1 MYSNKAIKD
10 GSRESRQFL
19 RRAVVAAVAVAL
31 LTGVLVNQM
40 VKLQVRDHEH
50 YSTLSQQN
58 RVRIQP
64 VPPTRGLIY
73 DRNGVLLVENRP
85 SYRLTVTPEQV
96 RDMPALLEALGEV
109 VDLDEADI
117 NRFERQL
124 QRSRRF
130 HEVPLKLRLTEE
142 EVARLS
148 VHRHRFPGVEV
159 RAQLTRHY
167 PHGEHMAHVLGYVGR
182 ISEQELRRI
191 DTANYAGATHIGKS
205 GVERAYEDLLHG
217 RVGYEQVETNAL
229 GRVLRVLERTPP
241 EPGTDLHLTLD
252 SRLQRVAEA
261 ALEGQRGSVVA
272 MDAHTGEVLAM
283 VSEPGYDPNLFV
295 GGISHQQFQALQSAG
310 SQPLF
315 NRSIRGQYPPGSTIK
330 PFVALAGLHH
340 GETDERRRVQCS
352 GQFSIPGDDRVYRG
366 RWHSNNGRLALRE
379 SIAESCNIYFYDL
392 AYRMGIDDMS
402 DFLAG
407 FGFGQLTGLDMNG
420 ERPGVLPSRDWK
432 RGALGEG
439 WYHGETLHTGIGQGY
454 FSVTPLQL
462 AVATAIMANRGYPVE
477 PRLLARTGEGD
488 ETLAAPPEVMER
500 EARITVDD
508 PAYWDAVIEGMEMT
522 VHGRYGTARG
532 ITNGLDYRIAGKTG
546 TAQVSAQMRD
556 IDHEERPYHHRDH
569 SLFVAFAPA
578 EQPRIA
584 ISVVVE
590 HGGGG
595 GRTAAPVARQVLDA
609 YLDMEEALEG
619 EPPPEGY
626 IDGDD

>member
-1 MYSNKAIKD
+1 MHHSKAIKD
-10 GSRESRQFL
+10 GSTEARQFF
-19 RRAVVAAVAVAL
+19 RRVVVAAVAVCL
-31 LTGVLVNQM
+31 FTGVLVNQM

-58 RVRIQP
+58 RVRLQP

-73 DRNGVLLVENRP
+73 DRNGVLLAENRP

-96 RDMPALLEALGEV
+96 RDMPALLAALGEV
-109 VDLDEADI
+109 VSLDEAEI
-117 NRFERQL
+117 SRFQQQL
-124 QRSRRF
+124 QRARRF

-191 DTANYAGATHIGKS
+191 DTANYAGSTHIGKS
-205 GVERAYEDLLHG
+205 GVERAYENLLHG

-229 GRVLRVLERTPP
+229 GRVLRVLERHPP
-241 EPGTDLHLTLD
+241 EPGVDLYLTLD

-261 ALEGQRGSVVA
+261 ALGDQRGSVVA
-272 MDAHTGEVLAM
+272 MDVHTGDILAM
-283 VSEPGYDPNLFV
+283 VSHPGYDPNLFV

-315 NRSIRGQYPPGSTIK
+315 NRAIRGQYPPGSTIK

-340 GETDERRRVQCS
+340 GETNETRRVQCS

-366 RWHSNNGRLALRE
+366 RWHSNDGLLALRE

-402 DFLAG
+402 GFLAG
-407 FGFGQLTGLDMNG
+407 FGFGQLSGLDLNG
-420 ERPGVLPSRDWK
+420 ERRGVLPSRDWK

-462 AVATAIMANRGYPVE
+462 AVATAVMANRGQAVQ
-477 PRLLARTGEGD
+477 PRLLARTGDDAEPL
-488 ETLAAPPEVMER
+488 EAPPAVPDPEER
-500 EARITVDD
+500 VVVSDARH
-508 PAYWDAVIEGMEMT
+508 WDAVIEGMEMT
-522 VHGRYGTARG
+522 VHGRFGTARR
-532 ITNGLDYRIAGKTG
+532 IDDGLDYRIAGKTG
-546 TAQVSAQMRD
+546 TAQVSARMRD
-556 IDHEERPYHHRDH
+556 VDHEDRPYHHRDH
-569 SLFVAFAPA
+569 GLFVAFAPA
-578 EQPRIA
+578 EAPRIA
-584 ISVVVE
+584 VSVVVE

-595 GRTAAPVARQVLDA
+595 GRSAAPVARQVLDA
-609 YLDMEEALEG
+609 YLKGPVEAEVEVAAEVSEHG
-619 EPPPEGY
+619 
-626 IDGDD
+626 GD